1 MISPPY
7 TECTVSVSFESDSD
21 ITVCILN
28 LSLMYC
34 IAVFSSSDIIA
45 CTPFLALCSTYAHT
59 VYMMS
64 VELPTHEHTGRDT
77 GNVYSIRGGFT
88 HSIYSI
94 YSTLHSGIGGV
105 YSGEKN

>member
-45 CTPFLALCSTYAHT
+45 CTPFLALCSTYAQC
-59 VYMMS
+59 VYMNII
-64 VELPTHEHTGRDT
+64 ELPLYEHTGRDT
-77 GNVYSIRGGFT
+77 
-88 HSIYSI
+88 HSIHTI
-94 YSTLHSGIGGV
+94 
-105 YSGEKN
+105 